1 MNDIWT
7 IQAALDWTVGYLE
20 RKGDENPRL
29 SAQWLLSEATGLS
42 RIELY
47 ANFEQPLSMEERDV
61 LRAYVTRR
69 GKGEP
74 LQYITGEV
82 GFRHITVKVRPGVL
96 IPRPETEVLV
106 SEALALLPAAPKRVA
121 QHAWPE
127 DDLPPVPWP
136 EGEAGEQRPER
147 TADQGVAEDE
157 STPAVASGE
166 PAPEPPELLVADLCT
181 GSGCIACSVAYE
193 HPLARVVAT
202 DIVPEAVALARDNV
216 AALELGDR
224 VEVLSCDLGEGVDPT
239 LMGAFDLVVSNPPYV
254 PTAVMDDIPR
264 EVAEFEPAL
273 ALDGGADGLDVLRR
287 LLPWCRRALKEGGGF
302 AFELHETCRSRR
314 LMPFATSRA
323 LRRGAADSCRRGRL
337 LRCSRHGRSRRA
349 PPCSHR
355 PKARR
360 VGRIFG
366 AARFPCE
373 PRRFRQDAAS
383 RAGGTGLCAAGCT
396 VSLSD
401 VRQKRG
407 FGSHRPVPSSFFE
420 GCRSE
425 TPGRGSRS
433 LQNAVP
439 ERVVGAKTS
448 ILPHVTPAKRCA
460 RPVSAASAQ
469 DRRSWNPPSLPN
481 PRRTRRD
488 RCCER
493 PSVPDARAWTAIIGR
508 NLRTEGFHA

>member
-1 MNDIWT
+1 MTFDVESKIVNDIWT

-47 ANFEQPLSMEERDV
+47 ANFEQLLSMGERDV

-121 QHAWPE
+121 QHAWSE
-127 DDLPPVPWP
+127 DDLPPATWP

-147 TADQGVAEDE
+147 TADQGVAEDG
-157 STPAVASGE
+157 STPGVAPGEPVPE
-166 PAPEPPELLVADLCT
+166 PAPLLVADLCT

-193 HPLARVVAT
+193 HPLARVMAT
-202 DIVPEAVALARDNV
+202 DIAPEAVALARDNV
-216 AALELGDR
+216 SALDLGDR
-224 VEVLSCDLGEGVDPT
+224 VEVLSCDLGEGVDPA

-302 AFELHETCRSRR
+302 AFELHETC
-314 LMPFATSRA
+314 L
-323 LRRGAADSCRRGRL
+323 GE
-337 LRCSRHGRSRRA
+337 
-349 PPCSHR
+349 
-355 PKARR
+355 
-360 VGRIFG
+360 
-366 AARFPCE
+366 AARLAE
-373 PRRFRQDAAS
+373 E
-383 RAGGTGLCAAGCT
+383 AGF
-396 VSLSD
+396 SD
-401 VRQKRG
+401 VRVTADLAGRPRVLTARKR
-407 FGSHRPVPSSFFE
+407 
-420 GCRSE
+420 
-425 TPGRGSRS
+425 
-433 LQNAVP
+433 AV
-439 ERVVGAKTS
+439 
-448 ILPHVTPAKRCA
+448 
-460 RPVSAASAQ
+460 
-469 DRRSWNPPSLPN
+469 
-481 PRRTRRD
+481 
-488 RCCER
+488 
-493 PSVPDARAWTAIIGR
+493 
-508 NLRTEGFHA
+508 